1 MLNKKFSSLLA
12 KSLFFIILITLING
26 RSFLGLYIFG
36 FRIGEY
42 LTGLS
47 ILISLLVFI
56 RNKYFV
62 ENLNIRIVYS
72 YFFLIGYFFVLNI
85 FRGGNF
91 LDLYVYKSS
100 IFIWFISFFF
110 LGYIVFDSINLT
122 DNFLIFGYVGLL
134 LQYLFNVIYYP
145 DFLTNFFNNFSD
157 KTQFLKGSE
166 IAIFYIVV
174 TFFANSV
181 KKKGKYLDAFILI
194 SSIYISLALFKSRSA
209 GIALI
214 IYFLVEIYVYRKYLK
229 SNVIKSIILFLIF
242 SILFSLSSFYL
253 IDNPP
258 TIYEA
263 DDAIGQVL
271 KHKYVVSNTYDDD
284 VPLIYFYEGRLYSA
298 DGNLN
303 WRFQLWQEVISDS
316 QLNNYILFG
325 RGFDSKIPIFE
336 NQTYSGLDGTNE
348 NTHNY
353 FLNIYARAG
362 LVGLIVVFYF
372 FGNLIN
378 VVLSKFPKK
387 RFLSFLFPLFF
398 ISMFDGSMENPYF
411 APVFYFFMSS
421 FFTSI
426 KFKEEST
433 SN

>member
-1 MLNKKFSSLLA
+1 MLNKKYSNLLE

-42 LTGLS
+42 LTGVS

-56 RNKYFV
+56 KNKYFV
-62 ENLNIRIVYS
+62 ENLNNRIVYS
-72 YFFLIGYFFVLNI
+72 YFFLIGYFLILNI
-85 FRGGNF
+85 FHGGNF
-91 LDLYVYKSS
+91 LDLYIYKSS

-110 LGYIVFDSINLT
+110 LGYFVFKSINLT
-122 DNFLIFGYVGLL
+122 DSFLLFGYVGLFV
-134 LQYLFNVIYYP
+134 QYIFNVIYYP
-145 DFLTNFFNNFSD
+145 DFLTNFYNNFSD

-166 IAIFYIVV
+166 VAIFYIVV

-181 KKKGKYLDAFILI
+181 KEKGKYLDAFVLI

-214 IYFLVEIYVYRKYLK
+214 IYFIVEIYVYRKYFK
-229 SNVIKSIILFLIF
+229 SDVRKSILLLLIF
-242 SILFSLSSFYL
+242 IILFSLSSFYL

-258 TIYEA
+258 NITEA
-263 DDAIGQVL
+263 DDAVVQVL
-271 KHKYVVSNTYDDD
+271 KHKYVVSNTYDDE
-284 VPLIYFYEGRLYSA
+284 VPLIYVYEGRLYSA

-303 WRFQLWQEVISDS
+303 WRFQLWQEVIDDS
-316 QLNNYILFG
+316 FSNDNILFG
-325 RGFDSKIPIFE
+325 RGFDTKIPIFE
-336 NQTYSGLDGTNE
+336 NKTYSGLDGTNE

-362 LVGLIVVFYF
+362 LVGLVVVIYF
-372 FGNLIN
+372 FVNL
-378 VVLSKFPKK
+378 VKLVLSKYPKK
-387 RFLSFLFPLFF
+387 RILNFLFPLFF

-411 APVFYFFMSS
+411 APVFYFFLSS

-426 KFKEEST
+426 KFKEESP
-433 SN
+433 SK